1 MLMRIRDKERNGS
14 RPPGRLR
21 IHVVGREPYLLA
33 ILLVVVSCTA
43 GIVLYLV
50 DRHSFLYFGDAVS
63 HIVRARQFFDSQRPG
78 FHNIGTVWLPLPH
91 LLLLPL
97 VAIDALFYSG
107 IAGPLVGIPCL
118 VGTGILVFLIVWRI
132 TGSPP
137 IAFLSG
143 CLFGLNPNLVYMA
156 LTPMNGANPHF
167 SCRTHRICAYAVASE

>member
-1 MLMRIRDKERNGS
+1 MYHI
-14 RPPGRLR
+14 
-21 IHVVGREPYLLA
+21 
-33 ILLVVVSCTA
+33 
-43 GIVLYLV
+43 
-50 DRHSFLYFGDAVS
+50 DRHSFLYFGDAAS
-63 HIVRARQFFDSQRPG
+63 HIVKARQFFDSQRPG
-78 FHNIGTVWLPLPH
+78 LHNIGTVWLPLPH
-91 LLLLPL
+91 LLLPL
-97 VAIDALFYSG
+97 VAIDALFYAG